1 MKIETILNAMV
12 GAWFKCYLRG
22 SLFNKDKSIPSL
34 RQYHAFRDHIIRMDE
49 RNKMRIKELEVSLDF
64 NVDIIEQM
72 TKRV

>member
-1 MKIETILNAMV
+1 MKIETIIGAMITASLRVVLNDEP
-12 GAWFKCYLRG
+12 
-22 SLFNKDKSIPSL
+22 NKKVSTRH